1 MSPARTDFKGLTEQ
15 MGPAVFGGTA
25 QEDHSAFEL
34 SVQIEAEVRRH
45 GATLRRPFSP
55 GAAAR
60 TMRAHIAHAGRFDLG
75 NILERRALPELRL
88 PQAVKPF
95 DGVLESGFAR

>member
-15 MGPAVFGGTA
+15 MGSAVFVGTA

-60 TMRAHIAHAGRFDLG
+60 TMRGDVTCARRFKLS
-75 NILERRALPELRL
+75 NVFELPALPNLRL
-88 PQAVKPF
+88 PQAVKAF
-95 DGVLESGFAR
+95 DCVLKSRLP

>member
-1 MSPARTDFKGLTEQ
+1 MSPARTDFKDLTEQ
-15 MGPAVFGGTA
+15 MGTAVFVGAA

-34 SVQIEAEVRRH
+34 SVQIETEVRRH

-60 TMRAHIAHAGRFDLG
+60 TMRADVACARRFDLG
-75 NILERRALPELRL
+75 NILELAL
-88 PQAVKPF
+88 QT
-95 DGVLESGFAR
+95 FACPGR